1 MIPHP
6 GSFSRNRLV
15 EYYFTMLQQAPFW
28 LQLAADR
35 IHVFSV
41 ELAVPPH
48 SVGRTLIL
56 QNPASLLPL
65 RNLRN
70 LCHHD
75 VFLLTRLYVASL
87 VLSFRGVLITVAL
100 GMRRTSWPGPRHE
113 RAHHERALHDATLLL
128 PSKPLSTFPQS
139 TQIHSRC
146 RSDRC
151 RVVH

>member
-1 MIPHP
+1 
-6 GSFSRNRLV
+6 
-15 EYYFTMLQQAPFW
+15 MLQQAPFW

-87 VLSFRGVLITVAL
+87 VLSFHGVLITVAL

-113 RAHHERALHDATLLL
+113 RAHHEPSTMPRCCCRASRYRPFHNPHRFIVDVEVIGGV
-128 PSKPLSTFPQS
+128 
-139 TQIHSRC
+139 IH
-146 RSDRC
+146 
-151 RVVH
+151 

>member
-1 MIPHP
+1 
-6 GSFSRNRLV
+6 
-15 EYYFTMLQQAPFW
+15 MLQQAPFW

-56 QNPASLLPL
+56 QNPASLVPL

-75 VFLLTRLYVASL
+75 VFPLTRLYVASL
-87 VLSFRGVLITVAL
+87 VLSFHGVLITVAL
-100 GMRRTSWPGPRHE
+100 GMRRTSCHGDGG
-113 RAHHERALHDATLLL
+113 RAHDTSEPITSPPRRHAAVAAQAVID
-128 PSKPLSTFPQS
+128 LST
-139 TQIHSRC
+139 
-146 RSDRC
+146 
-151 RVVH
+151 VHTDS